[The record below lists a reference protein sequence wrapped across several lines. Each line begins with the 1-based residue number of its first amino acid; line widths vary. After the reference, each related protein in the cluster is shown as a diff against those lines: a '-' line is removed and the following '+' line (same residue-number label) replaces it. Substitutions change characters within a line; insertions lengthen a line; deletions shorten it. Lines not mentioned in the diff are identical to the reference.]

1 MASSESEPDMFG
13 FSRSQQIAFLVMV
26 ALIVVCPYILY
37 PVFLM
42 RVLCA
47 ALFACAFNLMIGYV
61 GLLSFG
67 HAAFFGMGSYVDVW
81 SRKVGHVD
89 ASIAIIFGGLTGAV
103 LGLVLGYLAI
113 RRSGIYFAMITLA
126 LAQMVYFFCLE
137 APFTGGEDGIQQ
149 VPRGHLFGVIN
160 LNNDM
165 AMYWV
170 VAAVFIAGFLLI
182 HRIIHSPFGQ
192 VLKAIREN
200 EPRAT
205 SLGYRTDDYKLIAFT
220 LSAALAGVAGGTK
233 ALVFGIA
240 TLTDVHYA
248 TSGEVVLTT
257 LLGGLGTVFGPV
269 MGAVLVVT
277 MENYLAQFGEWVTV
291 TQGAIFVLCVLAFR
305 RGVIGGIGGALR
317 LALYPISRIVRQ
329 RRRSVARPKFQG
341 RPARR
346 RSPAA

>member
-1 MASSESEPDMFG
+1 MFG
-13 FSRSQQIAFLVMV
+13 FSRPQWIAFLGML
-26 ALIVVCPYILY
+26 ALIVVCPYVLY

-42 RVLCA
+42 RVLCM

-67 HAAFFGMGSYVDVW
+67 QAAFFGMGAYVSAW
-81 SRKVGHVD
+81 TMKFWHVD
-89 ASIAIIFGGLTGAV
+89 AMVAILFGGATGAA
-103 LGLVLGYLAI
+103 LGLCLGYLAI

-149 VPRGHLFGVIN
+149 VPRGHLFGFLD

-165 AMYWV
+165 TMYWV
-170 VAAVFIAGFLLI
+170 VAVVFVVGFLLI

-205 SLGYRTDDYKLIAFT
+205 SLGYRTESYKLIAFV
-220 LSAALAGVAGGTK
+220 LSCMLSGVAGGTK
-233 ALVFGIA
+233 AIVFGIA
-240 TLTDVHYA
+240 TLTDVQSA
-248 TSGEVVLTT
+248 TSGAVVLTT

-269 MGAVLVVT
+269 MGAVMVT
-277 MENYLAQFGEWVTV
+277 GMENYLAQFGSWVTV
-291 TQGAIFVLCVLAFR
+291 TQGAIFVICVLAFR
-305 RGVIGGIGGALR
+305 RGIVGEFGAWRR
-317 LALYPISRIVRQ
+317 LAL
-329 RRRSVARPKFQG
+329 
-341 RPARR
+341 
-346 RSPAA
+346 